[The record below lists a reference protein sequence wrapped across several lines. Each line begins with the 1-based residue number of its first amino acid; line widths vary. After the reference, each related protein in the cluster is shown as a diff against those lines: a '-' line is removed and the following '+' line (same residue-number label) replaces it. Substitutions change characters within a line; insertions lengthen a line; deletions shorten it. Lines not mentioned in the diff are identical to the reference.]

1 MGIVFTLHPQLQD
14 VPGKISITFD
24 AYTSRACDPYLA
36 ITTHFIDAPPE
47 SPSSWR
53 IHSDVA
59 AFEHV
64 PGAHTGVN
72 LASVIAS
79 VVDRFGFRS
88 KVRQR
93 SSWMEWPFISRVA

>member
-1 MGIVFTLHPQLQD
+1 M
-14 VPGKISITFD
+14 PGKISITFD
-24 AYTSRACDPYLA
+24 AYTSRASDPYLA
-36 ITTHFIDAPPE
+36 ITAHYIDALPD

-53 IHSDVA
+53 LTSDVL

-72 LASVIAS
+72 LASVIKD

-88 KVRQR
+88 KVRQ
-93 SSWMEWPFISRVA
+93 